1 METYDDI
8 QDFDQE
14 ILRAYRKAK
23 KASAYLTDVSKFLNA
38 PIQLESSKTGSL
50 ACKKGCAH
58 CCYLRVVAY
67 TFEVVSIYFL
77 LVNKLRGNALQSFKD
92 RLSEQR
98 ELIRPMSHDQHL
110 ATNVRCPMLVNDAC
124 ITWPVRPIACS
135 GHHSM
140 SELACRDSY
149 ENPEVIG
156 TEGGGIPMVIKI
168 KEIQLLQQS
177 FAEAILDHE
186 HDDKNQYEL
195 IAALHALFENPK
207 LLKRWRDGKKTFM
220 FNAG

>member
-1 METYDDI
+1 MEIYEDS
-8 QDFDQE
+8 QDLAQE
-14 ILRAYRKAK
+14 LLRAYRKAK
-23 KASAYLTDVSKFLNA
+23 KTSAHLTVVSEFFNT
-38 PIQLESSKTGSL
+38 PIQVESSKVHGL

-77 LVNKLRGNALQSFKD
+77 LVNKLREQALQSFKD

-98 ELIRPMSHDQHL
+98 ELIRPMSRNQHFT
-110 ATNVRCPMLVNDAC
+110 TNVRCPMLINDVC

-135 GHHSM
+135 GYHSM

-149 ENPEVIG
+149 ENPEVMGI
-156 TEGGGIPMVIKI
+156 EGGGIPMVVKI
-168 KEIQLLQQS
+168 QEIQSVLRDL
-177 FAEAILDHE
+177 AEAVLDRE
-186 HDDKNQYEL
+186 RDDKNQYEL
-195 IAALHALFENPK
+195 ITALHALFENPK

-220 FNAG
+220 FDAG